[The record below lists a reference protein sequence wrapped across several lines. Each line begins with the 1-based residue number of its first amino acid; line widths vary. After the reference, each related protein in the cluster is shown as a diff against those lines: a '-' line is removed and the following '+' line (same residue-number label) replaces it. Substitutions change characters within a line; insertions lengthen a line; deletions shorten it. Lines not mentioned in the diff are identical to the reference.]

1 MLVKNKMDYKYI
13 RNLVILKSLEDIKN
27 EFEIDLSKEYKN
39 LYYSKGKD
47 LIHFIT
53 FKYFIL
59 LKRRNELEF
68 LKFRYTQDYM
78 YYELLLENEI
88 IKSDNIDFDDYEKQK
103 TIYKDLQIKYC
114 VDNNIKIKYE

>member
-1 MLVKNKMDYKYI
+1 MNHKFIK
-13 RNLVILKSLEDIKN
+13 NLVILKSLEDIKN
-27 EFEIDLSKEYKN
+27 EFEKELTKEYKN

-53 FKYFIL
+53 FKYFTI

-68 LKFRYTQDYM
+68 LKFRYTENYM
-78 YYELLLENEI
+78 YLELLIGNNI
-88 IKSDNIDFDDYEKQK
+88 IKSDNIDFDDYEKQRA
-103 TIYKDLQIKYC
+103 IYKDLQIKYC